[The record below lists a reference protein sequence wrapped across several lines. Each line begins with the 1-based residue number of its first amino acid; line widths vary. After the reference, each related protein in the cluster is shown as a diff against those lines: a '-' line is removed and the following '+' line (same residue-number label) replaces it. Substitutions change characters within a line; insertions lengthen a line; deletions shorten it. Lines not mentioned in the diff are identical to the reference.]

1 MQDFSVEELESQ
13 LAAELPGRHLMAA
26 LTLLGLP
33 LVGVSGVDVNIN
45 TAGPNWLGSIGN
57 V

>member
-1 MQDFSVEELESQ
+1 MEDFSVEELDSQ
-13 LAAELPGRHLMAA
+13 HAAELPGRHLMAA
-26 LTLLGLP
+26 LTVLGLP
-33 LVGVSGVDVNIN
+33 IVGVSGVDVNIN